1 MSGFGQKL
9 MTPPLSIRS
18 RSAQLEAL
26 GNHIFDVLVLGA
38 GITGVATAHELT
50 RRGYRTAIIDSH
62 DFASGTSQESS
73 QLIWGGIKYLE
84 QGHFRLVSGLCSAR
98 NEWVQEYP
106 ERVARQPFLYP
117 RYEHDRHALPILMA
131 GAYVYWLM
139 GGGAGWPP
147 LYRPVGSV
155 ERAAPQLRVDSV
167 TGGMEYTDA
176 RMVHSDARLVLDLLF
191 DAVDA
196 GLTAVNYVEMDE
208 ARRSGRHAEFEFQ
221 ATDRIGGRKLGIRAH
236 WVINT
241 TGVWVDEV
249 NRRLEVEPPH
259 ELLFSKGIHLVLPR
273 IETRDKALTCV
284 AKDGRVFFV
293 IPWGEATLVGTT
305 DTPHREPPCRVR
317 ANAEDINYLRAECEA
332 KFRMKVEDADILNTK
347 AGLRPLVKPKH
358 LNKKDFLDLSR
369 EHKVWSD
376 PDARTSALWGG
387 KYTDAF
393 PMARELADTVMRAPS
408 QESGQIPLQAGLQPP
423 ESTAWREGAVT
434 GDLLAEAC
442 SREFVVRLE
451 DLLRRRTN
459 IGLKVTKGG
468 WGRNDEHAAS
478 MGILAE
484 AVSQTTGRPPDSLL
498 EEYRSDART
507 PST

>member
-1 MSGFGQKL
+1 

-84 QGHFRLVSGLCSAR
+84 QGHFRLVSGLCGAR
-98 NEWVQEYP
+98 NEWIQRYP

-117 RYEHDRHALPILMA
+117 RYEHDPHALPILMA
-131 GAYVYWLM
+131 GAWVYWLM

-147 LYRPVGSV
+147 IYRPSGSV
-155 ERAAPQLRVDSV
+155 ERNAPQLRVESI

-176 RMVHSDARLVLDLLF
+176 RMVHSDARLVLDTLF

-196 GLTAVNYVEMDE
+196 GLTAVNYVEMHE
-208 ARRSGRHAEFEFQ
+208 AVHTGRHAEFEVK
-221 ATDRIGGRKLGIRAH
+221 ATDRMAGKHLGIRAH

-249 NRRLEVEPPH
+249 NGRLGVEPPH

-273 IETRDKALTCV
+273 IETRNKALTCV
-284 AKDGRVFFV
+284 ARDGRIFFV

-317 ANAEDINYLRAECEA
+317 ASREDIDYLRAECEA

-347 AGLRPLVKPKH
+347 AGLRPLVKPRQM
-358 LNKKDFLDLSR
+358 NKKDFLDLSR

-376 PDARTSALWGG
+376 PTARVSALWGG

-393 PMARELADTVMRAPS
+393 PMARELADTVMRTPT
-408 QESGQIPLQAGLQPP
+408 QESGQIAVRPDHDLP
-423 ESTAWREGAVT
+423 ESEAWRRGGLSGNVLQ
-434 GDLLAEAC
+434 DAC

-459 IGLKVTKGG
+459 IGLKVANGG
-468 WGRNDEHAAS
+468 WGRNGEHTAS
-478 MGILAE
+478 METLAE
-484 AVSQTTGRPPDSLL
+484 AVGLAAGRSPEAVLD
-498 EEYRSDART
+498 EYRGPAAIA
-507 PST
+507 